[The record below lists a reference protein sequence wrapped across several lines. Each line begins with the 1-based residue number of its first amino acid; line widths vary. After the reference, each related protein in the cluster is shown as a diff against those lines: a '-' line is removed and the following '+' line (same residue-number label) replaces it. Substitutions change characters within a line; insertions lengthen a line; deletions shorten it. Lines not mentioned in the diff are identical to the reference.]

1 MMTLKRGWSKPST
14 ILFAT
19 ELPANERAFAF
30 ALSEAMESRA
40 DLILFHVCP
49 AEAASAAG
57 NFATRSADYAAA
69 RAVKEEL
76 EPLMRRAHDL
86 GIACRVV
93 VRAGGVAD
101 AILHFADEHKVDR
114 VVMGVHTPGP
124 VGKLLVGSAAETVL
138 RKAHV
143 PATIVGPFLAEGA
156 YRNLAARTIL
166 CAVGQHPSNSTVAR
180 LAAEMAFRHSAR
192 LILQQIIPP
201 QEAAEVL
208 AGRSLGQMEAGLMDL
223 IPSRLRGKVAVLT
236 RVMEGDPTDELLY
249 QSRVLPANLIVMGAQ
264 GASHFAAVTRAAT
277 VYKVLAYA
285 YCPVMTL
292 SPVLLAGCTPLLP
305 RVQQQAQVRYIAG
318 VV

>member
-1 MMTLKRGWSKPST
+1 MMTLKRGWSKPSS

-30 ALSEAMESRA
+30 ALAEAMEGRA

-49 AEAASAAG
+49 VEAASSAG
-57 NFATRSADYAAA
+57 NLATRSADYAAA

-76 EPLMRRAHDL
+76 EPLVRRARDV
-86 GIACRVV
+86 GIGCRVV
-93 VRAGGVAD
+93 VRAGNVAD
-101 AILHFADEHKVDR
+101 AILHFAGEHKVDR

-143 PATIVGPFLAEGA
+143 PVTIVGPYLAEGA

-166 CAVGQHPSNSTVAR
+166 CSISEHSSSPMVAR
-180 LAAEMAFRHSAR
+180 LAADMAFRQGAR
-192 LILQQIIPP
+192 LILQRIIPP
-201 QEAAEVL
+201 QDSVEAL
-208 AGRSLGQMEAGLMDL
+208 AGRSTSQMEASLMEL
-223 IPSRLRGKVAVLT
+223 IPSRLRGKIAVMT
-236 RVMEGDPTDELLY
+236 QVMEGDPTDELLY
-249 QSRVLPANLIVMGAQ
+249 QSRVLQANLIVMGAQ
-264 GASHFAAVTRAAT
+264 GASHFAAVTRSGS

-285 YCPVMTL
+285 HCPVMTI
-292 SPVLLAGCTPLLP
+292 SPVLLAGCTPLSP
-305 RVQQQAQVRYIAG
+305 RIQHAHVHYIAG

>member
-1 MMTLKRGWSKPST
+1 MMTLKRGWSKPSS

-30 ALSEAMESRA
+30 ALTEAMEGRA

-49 AEAASAAG
+49 VQAASAAG
-57 NFATRSADYAAA
+57 NPAARTADFAAA

-76 EPLMRRAHDL
+76 EPLVRRAHDL

-93 VRAGGVAD
+93 VRAGKVEETV
-101 AILHFADEHKVDR
+101 LQFAEEQQVDR

-124 VGKLLVGSAAETVL
+124 VGKLLVGSAAEMVL

-143 PATIVGPFLAEGA
+143 PVTIVGPYLTEGS
-156 YRNLAARTIL
+156 YRNMAVRTIL
-166 CAVGQHPSNSTVAR
+166 CPICEHPSSPAVAH
-180 LAAEMAFRHSAR
+180 LATEMAFRHGAR

-201 QEAAEVL
+201 QDAAEML
-208 AGRSLGQMEAGLMDL
+208 AGRTPRQMEAGLMEL
-223 IPSRLRGKVAVLT
+223 IPGRLRG
-236 RVMEGDPTDELLY
+236 RVEVMTHVMVGDPTEELLY
-249 QSRVLPANLIVMGAQ
+249 QSRVLQANLIVMGAQ
-264 GASHFAAVTRAAT
+264 GASHFAAISRAGT

-285 YCPVMTL
+285 HCPVMTL
-292 SPVLLAGCTPLLP
+292 SPVLLAGCMSIPP
-305 RVQQQAQVRYIAG
+305 RAHPAEVHYIAG